1 MQAGREIWAFIDE
14 DKVTD
19 LEVHK
24 LNKFIKDKV
33 EENLD
38 YPGVIKIMSI
48 RENKVVDY
56 I

>member
-1 MQAGREIWAFIDE
+1 
-14 DKVTD
+14 
-19 LEVHK
+19 
-24 LNKFIKDKV
+24 V

-56 I
+56 IW